1 MKTQLLNTLV
11 EKGLYKCS
19 NYTLNE
25 TILKCKCYSNS
36 IYLIKEGIVKIM
48 QITYEGEEIV
58 PVLLT
63 KGQVFG
69 NDAIYGE
76 FYTTYKSES
85 AHENTLIY
93 EFSIADIRATV
104 RNNITF
110 HKDLL
115 LLLKEEHYQA
125 ERRIKSL
132 RIRSAEERLIL
143 TFIEFFNK
151 FKHPSSTEEQ
161 AFIKSPLTQDELASY
176 IRTSRVTT
184 NQIINLLKSKSLI
197 EYNNKE
203 IVLKKDFF
211 TYYKKTSNS
220 WYMT

>member
-25 TILKCKCYSNS
+25 TILKCKCYSDS
-36 IYLIKEGIVKIM
+36 IYLIKEGIVKIL
-48 QITYEGEEIV
+48 QITDEGEEIV

-76 FYTTYKSES
+76 FYTTYESES
-85 AHENTLIY
+85 VHQNTIIY
-93 EFSIADIRATV
+93 EFSITDIRAIV
-104 RNNITF
+104 KNNMTL

-115 LLLKEEHYQA
+115 LLLKEEHHQA
-125 ERRIKSL
+125 ERRIQNL
-132 RIRSAEERLIL
+132 RTRSAEDRLIL

-151 FKHPSSTEEQ
+151 FKDPSSTEDEVY
-161 AFIKSPLTQDELASY
+161 IKSPLTQNELAGY

-184 NQIINLLKSKSLI
+184 NQILNILKSKSLI
-197 EYNNKE
+197 EYSNKD
-203 IVLKKDFF
+203 IVLKKGFF
-211 TYYKKTSNS
+211 TYYKETSS
-220 WYMT
+220 RYMV